1 MAAPSDR
8 DYWNHNTAYHPWL
21 VGIGAEHRGDVLD
34 VGCGDG
40 LLAQRLA
47 PVSRSVTGI
56 DPDPAAIGRAAD
68 RLASVR
74 HVTVSHGDFRDYHP
88 GAHRSDLIT
97 FVASLHHMD
106 LRASLVK
113 ARDLLTPTGE
123 IAVVGCSAN
132 KTVRDWIWS
141 AMCVPAARIGSWL
154 HSETRNVGVVVQDP
168 KRVSTRSAT
177 LSTRYCPGRRCDGR
191 STVATFCGGP
201 EAELSGQFR
210 LDLVGDRGGLRDSGV
225 LLRLARLDVEDQVG
239 G

>member
-1 MAAPSDR
+1 MAAPTDR
-8 DYWNHNTAYHPWL
+8 NYWSHNTAYHPWL
-21 VGIGAEHRGDVLD
+21 VGIAAEHRGDVLD

-74 HVTVSHGDFRDYHP
+74 HVTVSHGDFQDYQP
-88 GAHRSDLIT
+88 GAHRFDLIT

-123 IAVVGCSAN
+123 IAVVGISAN
-132 KTVRDWIWS
+132 TTVRDWVWS

-154 HSETRNVGVVVQDP
+154 HSEARTVGVVVKDP
-168 KRVSTRSAT
+168 QEGLDDIRRIVDEVLPGALVRRA
-177 LSTRYCPGRRCDGR
+177 LYYRY
-191 STVATFCGGP
+191 
-201 EAELSGQFR
+201 
-210 LDLVGDRGGLRDSGV
+210 
-225 LLRLARLDVEDQVG
+225 LLRWSRS
-239 G
+239 

>member
-1 MAAPSDR
+1 MAVPRDR

-21 VGIGAEHRGDVLD
+21 VAIANEHRGDVLD

-68 RLASVR
+68 RLATHR
-74 HVTVSHGDFRDYHP
+74 HVTLTHGDFQEYQPVVDRF
-88 GAHRSDLIT
+88 DLIT

-113 ARDLLTPTGE
+113 ARELLTPTGE

-132 KTVRDWIWS
+132 KTVRDWVWS
-141 AMCVPAARIGSWL
+141 AMCVPAARVGSWL
-154 HSETRNVGVVVQDP
+154 HSETRNVGVVVADP
-168 KRVSTRSAT
+168 QEGLDDIRRAVDDVLPGASLRRGLYYRYLMRWRRS
-177 LSTRYCPGRRCDGR
+177 
-191 STVATFCGGP
+191 
-201 EAELSGQFR
+201 
-210 LDLVGDRGGLRDSGV
+210 
-225 LLRLARLDVEDQVG
+225 
-239 G
+239 